1 GLCPSF
7 LGKALEVV
15 TDFGTSSQ
23 GEGKSR
29 ADKIVTCSNKDA
41 HCEENSRVL
50 HWPTSEGIETNE
62 VMHRYHLLDG
72 ILGSSPAGGSSS
84 GARCGWKRRRQEL
97 YRWVIRRVH
106 ESTSS
111 SLASFRGSKRYSWM
125 ISMKYACQIKTATL

>member
-1 GLCPSF
+1 MANLRS
-7 LGKALEVV
+7 
-15 TDFGTSSQ
+15 
-23 GEGKSR
+23 
-29 ADKIVTCSNKDA
+29 
-41 HCEENSRVL
+41 
-50 HWPTSEGIETNE
+50 IETNR

-84 GARCGWKRRRQEL
+84 SASTRWKRRRQEL

-111 SLASFRGSKRYSWM
+111 SQASFRGSKRYSYPWM